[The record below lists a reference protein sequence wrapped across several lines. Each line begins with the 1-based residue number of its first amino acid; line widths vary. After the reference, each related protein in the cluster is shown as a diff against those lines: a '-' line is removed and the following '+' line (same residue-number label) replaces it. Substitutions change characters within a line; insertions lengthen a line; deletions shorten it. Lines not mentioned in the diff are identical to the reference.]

1 MDRKSS
7 EMIDLE
13 NDPELMTAA
22 EISKVFNVSLGHVYH
37 LIERKELPIVKIGRS
52 VRVRKVDLEK
62 YINDHYHSRI
72 ILK

>member
-22 EISKVFNVSLGHVYH
+22 EISKVFNVSLSHVYH
-37 LIERKELPIVKIGRS
+37 LIERKELPIV
-52 VRVRKVDLEK
+52 
-62 YINDHYHSRI
+62 
-72 ILK
+72 